1 MTIKNEQSRP
11 RFLIIA
17 APPLPCDFRKVDNQ
31 PPRLLDQIFE
41 ATDFNYSERLLGMLD
56 PFESIFTIPLRTESQ
71 RCLLH
76 DCSPEKVNCDSSN
89 EK

>member
-17 APPLPCDFRKVDNQ
+17 APPLPCDFRKVGNQ

-41 ATDFNYSERLLGMLD
+41 ATDFNYSERLLGILSN
-56 PFESIFTIPLRTESQ
+56 PSLRFPYEQRANAVSCTIVPPR
-71 RCLLH
+71 
-76 DCSPEKVNCDSSN
+76 K
-89 EK
+89 